1 MKYSGKKNQRMVMMI
16 FLEKIKP
23 HLMSN
28 DSLIQETVLRA
39 IHDFP
44 NLPEEWTIEL
54 LREAFKEKEKILM
67 YIENQTF
74 NEEAVKVMIDNI
86 PKMDQFK
93 IHLAIRLINCIEPEI
108 ALTYRKPLERYI
120 SKERW
125 KLIELEVNGT
135 MEEVC
140 TEYEK
145 ALTALE
151 QTEYHSYEPYSK
163 AKKLAARIVK
173 NGWITVE
180 EIDRTIEENINEQWF
195 SYKGI
200 LTIYMIGL
208 LRLEKYIPLLANLLE
223 RDEDILLEEVRDAL
237 IRFQSDEVVKAVE
250 PYLRKPES
258 TIFATSVMENIKSDS
273 AVRALREAYQYAEVS
288 EDQDMLIEALCKQFS
303 SEALPEISDHM
314 KREHFSRHYDVE
326 KTVYSY
332 YSILGEQHSDLEK
345 WRQTALKRE
354 MNGQTV
360 NMQEMVQKGTVHK
373 ENKVGRNDP
382 CPCGSGKKYKKCCGK

>member
-1 MKYSGKKNQRMVMMI
+1 MVMMT

-23 HLMSN
+23 HLMSD

-39 IHDFP
+39 IRDFP
-44 NLPEEWTIEL
+44 NLPEEWTIDL

-67 YIENQTF
+67 YIENQTL
-74 NEEAVKVMIDNI
+74 NEEAVKVLIDNI
-86 PKMDQFK
+86 PKMDPFK
-93 IHLAIRLINCIEPEI
+93 THLALRLINDIEPEV

-135 MEEVC
+135 EEEVC

-151 QTEYHSYEPYSK
+151 QTKYYSFEPYSK

-208 LRLEKYIPLLANLLE
+208 LRLEKYNPLLANLLE

-382 CPCGSGKKYKKCCGK
+382 CTCGSGKKYKKCCGK

>member
-1 MKYSGKKNQRMVMMI
+1 MVMMT

-23 HLMSN
+23 HLMSD

-39 IHDFP
+39 IRDFP
-44 NLPEEWTIEL
+44 NLPEEWTIDL

-67 YIENQTF
+67 YIENQTL
-74 NEEAVKVMIDNI
+74 NEEAVKVLIDNI
-86 PKMDQFK
+86 PKMDPFK
-93 IHLAIRLINCIEPEI
+93 THLALRLINDIEPEV

-135 MEEVC
+135 EEEVC

-151 QTEYHSYEPYSK
+151 QTKYYSFEPYSK

-208 LRLEKYIPLLANLLE
+208 LRLEKYNPLLANLLE

>member
-1 MKYSGKKNQRMVMMI
+1 MVMMT

-23 HLMSN
+23 HLMSH
-28 DSLIQETVLRA
+28 DRLIQETVLRS
-39 IHDFP
+39 IKDLP

-54 LREAFKEKEKILM
+54 LREAFKEKEKILI
-67 YIENQTF
+67 YLENQKF
-74 NEEAVKVMIDNI
+74 NEEAIKVLIDNI

-93 IHLAIRLINCIEPEI
+93 IHLAIRLINGIEPEF

-135 MEEVC
+135 EEEVC

-145 ALTALE
+145 ALNDLE
-151 QTEYHSYEPYSK
+151 QTEYYSDELYSK
-163 AKKLAARIVK
+163 AKELAARIVK

-180 EIDRTIEENINEQWF
+180 EIDRTIEDNLNEQWF

-200 LTIYMIGL
+200 VTIYMIGL

-223 RDEDILLEEVRDAL
+223 RDEDLVLEEVRDAL

-258 TIFATSVMENIKSDS
+258 IIFATSVMENIKTDS
-273 AVRALREAYQYAEVS
+273 AVLALRKAYQSAEES
-288 EDQDMLIEALCKQFS
+288 EDQDMLIEALCFQFS
-303 SEALPEISDHM
+303 SEALPEISNHM
-314 KREHFSRHYDVE
+314 KKEYFSSHYDVE

-332 YSILGEQHSDLEK
+332 YSILGEHHPDLEK
-345 WRQTALKRE
+345 WKQTVLKRV
-354 MNGQTV
+354 MNDQTV
-360 NMQEMVQKGTVHK
+360 HKQQMLQNGPVHK

>member
-1 MKYSGKKNQRMVMMI
+1 MVMMT

-23 HLMSN
+23 HLISH
-28 DSLIQETVLRA
+28 DRLIQETVLHS
-39 IHDFP
+39 IKDLP

-54 LREAFKEKEKILM
+54 LREAFKEKEKILI
-67 YIENQTF
+67 YLENQTF
-74 NEEAVKVMIDNI
+74 NEEAVKVLIDNI
-86 PKMDQFK
+86 PRMDQFK
-93 IHLAIRLINCIEPEI
+93 IHLAIRLINGIEPEF

-135 MEEVC
+135 EEEVC

-145 ALTALE
+145 ALNDLE
-151 QTEYHSYEPYSK
+151 QTEYYSDELYSK
-163 AKKLAARIVK
+163 AKELAARIVK

-180 EIDRTIEENINEQWF
+180 EIDRTIEDNLNEQWF

-200 LTIYMIGL
+200 VTIYMIGL

-223 RDEDILLEEVRDAL
+223 RDEDLVLEEVRDAL

-258 TIFATSVMENIKSDS
+258 IIFATSVMENIKTDS
-273 AVRALREAYQYAEVS
+273 AVLALRKAYQSAEES
-288 EDQDMLIEALCKQFS
+288 EDQDMLIEALCFQFS
-303 SEALPEISDHM
+303 SEALPEISNHM
-314 KREHFSRHYDVE
+314 KREHFSRHYNVE

-332 YSILGEQHSDLEK
+332 YSILGEHHPDLEK
-345 WRQTALKRE
+345 WKQTVLKRE
-354 MNGQTV
+354 MNDQTV
-360 NMQEMVQKGTVHK
+360 HKQKMVQNGLVHK

>member
-1 MKYSGKKNQRMVMMI
+1 MMT

-23 HLMSN
+23 HLMGD
-28 DSLIQETVLRA
+28 DSLIQEAVLRA
-39 IHDFP
+39 IRDFP

-67 YIENQTF
+67 YIENQTL
-74 NEEAVKVMIDNI
+74 NEEAVKVLIDNI

-93 IHLAIRLINCIEPEI
+93 IHLALRLINGIEPEV

-135 MEEVC
+135 EEEVC

-151 QTEYHSYEPYSK
+151 QTKYYSHEPYSK
-163 AKKLAARIVK
+163 AKKLAACIVK

-180 EIDRTIEENINEQWF
+180 EINRTIEENVNEQWF

-208 LRLEKYIPLLANLLE
+208 LRVEKYIPLLANLLE

-273 AVRALREAYQYAEVS
+273 AVRALRVAYQYAEVS
-288 EDQDMLIEALCKQFS
+288 EDQDLLIEALCKQFS
-303 SEALPEISDHM
+303 SEALPEISVHM
-314 KREHFSRHYDVE
+314 KKDQFSRHYDVE

-332 YSILGEQHSDLEK
+332 YSILGEQHPDLEK

-354 MNGQTV
+354 FNDQTV
-360 NMQEMVQKGTVHK
+360 NKQEMVQKGTVHK

-382 CPCGSGKKYKKCCGK
+382 CPCGSGKKHKKCCGK

>member
-1 MKYSGKKNQRMVMMI
+1 MVMMT

-23 HLMSN
+23 HLMSD
-28 DSLIQETVLRA
+28 DSLIQEAVLRA
-39 IHDFP
+39 IRDFP

-67 YIENQTF
+67 YIENQTL
-74 NEEAVKVMIDNI
+74 NEEAVKVLIDNI

-93 IHLAIRLINCIEPEI
+93 IHLALRLINGIEPEV

-135 MEEVC
+135 EEEVC

-151 QTEYHSYEPYSK
+151 QTKYYSHEPYSK
-163 AKKLAARIVK
+163 AKKLAACIVK

-180 EIDRTIEENINEQWF
+180 EINRTIEENVNEQWF

-208 LRLEKYIPLLANLLE
+208 LRVEKYIPLLANLLE

-273 AVRALREAYQYAEVS
+273 AVRALRVAYQYAEVS
-288 EDQDMLIEALCKQFS
+288 EDQDLLIEALCKQFS
-303 SEALPEISDHM
+303 SEALPEISVHM
-314 KREHFSRHYDVE
+314 KKDQFSRHYDVE

-332 YSILGEQHSDLEK
+332 YSILGEQHPDLEK

-354 MNGQTV
+354 FNDQTV
-360 NMQEMVQKGTVHK
+360 NKQEMVQKGTVHK

-382 CPCGSGKKYKKCCGK
+382 CPCGSGKKHKKCCGK

>member
-1 MKYSGKKNQRMVMMI
+1 MVMMT

-23 HLMSN
+23 HLMSD

-39 IHDFP
+39 IQDYP

-74 NEEAVKVMIDNI
+74 NEEAVKVLIDNI
-86 PKMDQFK
+86 PKMDPFK
-93 IHLAIRLINCIEPEI
+93 IHLAIRLINSIEPEF
-108 ALTYRKPLERYI
+108 ALTFRKPLERYI

-125 KLIELEVNGT
+125 KLIELEVNGK
-135 MEEVC
+135 EEDVC

-151 QTEYHSYEPYSK
+151 QTKYYSYEPYSK

-180 EIDRTIEENINEQWF
+180 EIDRTIEENVNEQWF

-200 LTIYMIGL
+200 VTIYMIGL

-237 IRFQSDEVVKAVE
+237 IRFQSDEVVMAVK

-258 TIFATSVMENIKSDS
+258 IIFATSVMENIKSYS
-273 AVRALREAYQYAEVS
+273 AVRALREAYQYAEES
-288 EDQDMLIEALCKQFS
+288 ENQDMLIEALCNQFS
-303 SEALPEISDHM
+303 SEALPEINEHM
-314 KREHFSRHYDVE
+314 KKDHFSRHYDVE

-332 YSILGEQHSDLEK
+332 YSIIGEKHPDLEK
-345 WRQTALKRE
+345 WRQTVLKRE
-354 MNGQTV
+354 MNYQAV
-360 NMQEMVQKGTVHK
+360 NKQEMVQNGTVHK
-373 ENKVGRNDP
+373 ENKVGRNNP
-382 CPCGSGKKYKKCCGK
+382 CPCGSGKKSKKCCGK

>member
-1 MKYSGKKNQRMVMMI
+1 MGMMT

-23 HLMSN
+23 HLMSD
-28 DSLIQETVLRA
+28 DSLIQEAVLRA
-39 IHDFP
+39 IRDFP

-67 YIENQTF
+67 YIENQTL
-74 NEEAVKVMIDNI
+74 NEEAVKVLIDNI

-93 IHLAIRLINCIEPEI
+93 IHLALRLINGIEPEV

-135 MEEVC
+135 EEEVC

-151 QTEYHSYEPYSK
+151 QTKYYSHEPYSK
-163 AKKLAARIVK
+163 AKKLAACIVK

-180 EIDRTIEENINEQWF
+180 EINRTIEENVNEQWF

-208 LRLEKYIPLLANLLE
+208 LRVEKYIPLLANLLE

-273 AVRALREAYQYAEVS
+273 AVRALRVAYQYAEVS

-303 SEALPEISDHM
+303 SE
-314 KREHFSRHYDVE
+314 
-326 KTVYSY
+326 
-332 YSILGEQHSDLEK
+332 
-345 WRQTALKRE
+345 
-354 MNGQTV
+354 
-360 NMQEMVQKGTVHK
+360 
-373 ENKVGRNDP
+373 
-382 CPCGSGKKYKKCCGK
+382 

>member
-1 MKYSGKKNQRMVMMI
+1 MVMMT

-23 HLMSN
+23 HLMSD
-28 DSLIQETVLRA
+28 DSLIQEAVLRA
-39 IHDFP
+39 IRDFP

-67 YIENQTF
+67 YIENQTL
-74 NEEAVKVMIDNI
+74 NEEAVKVLIDNI

-93 IHLAIRLINCIEPEI
+93 IHLALRLINGIEPEV

-135 MEEVC
+135 EEEVC

-151 QTEYHSYEPYSK
+151 QTKYYSHEPYSK
-163 AKKLAARIVK
+163 AKKLAACIVK

-180 EIDRTIEENINEQWF
+180 EINRTIEENVNEQWF

-208 LRLEKYIPLLANLLE
+208 LRVEKYIPLLANLLE

-273 AVRALREAYQYAEVS
+273 AVRALRVAYQYAEVS
-288 EDQDMLIEALCKQFS
+288 EDQDMFIEALCKQFS
-303 SEALPEISDHM
+303 SEALPEISVHM
-314 KREHFSRHYDVE
+314 KKDQFSRHYDVE

-332 YSILGEQHSDLEK
+332 YSILGEQHPDLEK

-354 MNGQTV
+354 FNDQTV
-360 NMQEMVQKGTVHK
+360 NKQEMVQKGTVHK

-382 CPCGSGKKYKKCCGK
+382 CPCGSGKKHKKCCGK